1 MLLNFIRLL
10 VCFMIVLLVCQSEQG
25 KVQADIDDARKVR
38 IVWDAQPD
46 AVMYELLITKQPPD
60 HAEQSTLPEPIL
72 IRQDIYTAGVE
83 LDAAALDAELNSLW
97 WQVRALNVEVQPIS
111 EFSQPQLLSEGEI
124 NPISPLPTAYLERFP
139 FGKLYPAYSWIPVL
153 NAASYEVQVL
163 SAKPEIDQGSVALVR
178 KYEVSGSGAF
188 DCYDEAAYTEEGT
201 YWWRVLAKNADN
213 KPIGQWSPAL
223 SFQVQRQGVPIALF
237 GDSVTHGG
245 GAISNPPSDP
255 AYDLT
260 SYAGMPI
267 KNLGR
272 SGDTVAG
279 MVDRFDHDVL
289 PFSPPVLVILG
300 GINDIRAGMSADEVI
315 EHLTAIKSQCLSHGI
330 VPVFV
335 TLTPINPTG
344 IKNAF
349 DEETSPEWRS
359 QWEQANQWIMEQE
372 HHVDVTPMFSQPD
385 GLMPTALA
393 TDGLHPDTV
402 GKAMIGSA
410 VGAYLKQNF
419 PEHTNQA
426 AQLQES

>member
-1 MLLNFIRLL
+1 MLLNVIRVL
-10 VCFMIVLLVCQSEQG
+10 VCFMVALVVCQSGAG
-25 KVQADIDDARKVR
+25 KVQADIDNVKKVR

-46 AVMYELLITKQPPD
+46 TVMYELMIVKQPAES
-60 HAEQSTLPEPIL
+60 AEQSALPEL
-72 IRQDIYTAGVE
+72 VFIRQDIYTAGVE
-83 LDAAALDAELNSLW
+83 LDALALDSELNSLW
-97 WQVRALNVEVQPIS
+97 WQVRALNVERQPIS

-124 NPISPLPTAYLERFP
+124 NPISPLPTAYLDSFP

-163 SAKPEIDQGSVALVR
+163 SAKPEIDQVYVALVR
-178 KYEVSGSGAF
+178 KYEVSGSVAF

-201 YWWRVLAKNADN
+201 YWWRVLAKDADN

-223 SFQVQRQGVPIALF
+223 SFQIQRQGVPIALF

-260 SYAGMPI
+260 SYAGLPI

-289 PFSPPVLVILG
+289 PFSPQVLVVLG

-315 EHLTAIKSQCLSHGI
+315 EYLAAIKSQCLRHGI

-335 TLTPINPTG
+335 TLTPVNPTA

-359 QWEQANQWIMEQE
+359 QWEQANQWIIAQE
-372 HHVDVTPMFSQPD
+372 HHVDVTPLFNEPG

-426 AQLQES
+426 AQWQEI